1 MITAR
6 EFPNKTFSTK
16 EELFKELK
24 ENKKNLSTQK
34 KIETKFS
41 DPFAFSYVI
50 NEKEEVLKSEN
61 INPVE
66 IKTLRIKAV
75 INTTNI
81 FDSHGDV
88 SINGSWNRTAKNS
101 KNVYLLQ
108 EHKALFSH
116 IITDE
121 VEVRVEKVSWK
132 ELGVNYE
139 GETEA
144 LVFYATI
151 HKDRNPFMFEQYAK
165 GYVKEHSAGLRYV
178 QLELAINSE
187 AEYNKDEKAVWDK
200 YYPSIINKEDVD
212 EYGYFW
218 AVTEQK
224 IIEGSAVVKGSN
236 FATPTISVEPV
247 SDTSTK
253 GQDSANATS
262 ESISK
267 RKINLN
273 FY

>member
-1 MITAR
+1 MITAI
-6 EFPNKTFSTK
+6 EFPDRQFASK
-16 EELFKELK
+16 EELYKELR
-24 ENKKNLSTQK
+24 ENKKILSAQK
-34 KIETKFS
+34 KIQTKLS
-41 DPFAFSYVI
+41 DPVAYSFAI
-50 NEKEEVLKSEN
+50 NEKNEAVKSNKN
-61 INPVE
+61 INEDV
-66 IKTLRIKAV
+66 KTIRIKAV

-81 FDSHGDV
+81 IDSHRDV
-88 SINGSWNRTAKNS
+88 SINGSWNRTVKNS
-101 KNVYLLQ
+101 KNIYLLQ

-116 IITDE
+116 IITDN
-121 VEVRVEKVSWK
+121 VEAKVETFNWK
-132 ELGVNYE
+132 ELGFDYE

-187 AEYNKDEKAVWDK
+187 AEWDKEEKAVWDK
-200 YYPSIINKEDVD
+200 HYPNIANKEEAD

-218 AVTEQK
+218 AVIEQK
-224 IIEGSAVVKGSN
+224 IIEGSAVVRGSN

-253 GQDSANATS
+253 QQDSANATPKNV
-262 ESISK
+262 IQGFL
-267 RKINLN
+267 INI
-273 FY
+273 